1 MTYIEFFDKDD
12 CENICS
18 SLQSPPDRVILV
30 GDRKKQMEQR
40 AQRYR
45 ALLLE
50 KGADVAFECIAV
62 NKNDMREIVKR
73 LSDVVET
80 YDDCVFDL
88 TGGDELYLVATGIV
102 FERHADMNIQMH
114 RVNLRNGVVTDCDC
128 DGNKMEQSGNLLT
141 VEEYI
146 RLYGGTVVYDDTL
159 PGATF
164 RWEMD
169 PGFRRD
175 INSMWEICREDTRL
189 WNAQI
194 GVLAALQ
201 EMCGGDSL
209 TAGAPSDEIDRYLK
223 QRGAKMIAVRSVL
236 GALEKKGFLRTEQ
249 RDGLF
254 RVTYKNAQ
262 VKRCLTKAG
271 QVLEMKVF
279 LSALEATE
287 KNGGSSYC
295 DVMNG
300 VYIDWDGTVH
310 AEQDICDTKNEID
323 VMMMHGMI
331 PVFVSCKNGM
341 TDVNELYKLDA
352 VAARFGGA
360 YAKKVLVATS
370 LDDSMTSGYIRMRA
384 TDMNI
389 RLVENVQELNDSE
402 WKKTLR
408 SFWQN

>member
-30 GDRKKQMEQR
+30 GDRKKLMEQR

-45 ALLLE
+45 ELLKE
-50 KGADVAFECIAV
+50 KGAETAFECVAV
-62 NKNDMREIVKR
+62 NKNDMREIVKQ
-73 LSDVVET
+73 LSAVIEK
-80 YDDCVFDL
+80 YGDCVFDL

-102 FERHADMNIQMH
+102 FERYRDRNIQMH

-128 DGNKMEQSGNLLT
+128 DGNKPGERKLSLT

-146 RLYGGTVVYDDTL
+146 RLYGGSVVYDDTV
-159 PGATF
+159 PDATF
-164 RWEMD
+164 RWKTDRE
-169 PGFRRD
+169 FRKD
-175 INSMWEICREDTRL
+175 VGSMWEICRKDPRL

-201 EMCGGDSL
+201 KICGGDGL
-209 TAGAPSDEIDRYLK
+209 TAGAPEDEINRYLK
-223 QRGAKMIAVRSVL
+223 QRNAKMIDVRSVF
-236 GALEKKGFLRTEQ
+236 GELERKGLLQTQ
-249 RDGLF
+249 RKDGIF
-254 RVTYKNAQ
+254 SVAYKNAQ

-279 LSALEATE
+279 LAALEATE
-287 KNGGSSYC
+287 KNGERSYD

-310 AEQDICDTKNEID
+310 AGQDVADTENEID
-323 VMMMHGMI
+323 VMMMYGMI
-331 PVFVSCKNGM
+331 PVFVSCKNGV
-341 TDVNELYKLDA
+341 TDINELYKLDA

-360 YAKKVLVATS
+360 YAKRVVVATS
-370 LDDSMTSGYIRMRA
+370 LGDSMTSEYFRMRA
-384 TDMNI
+384 ADMNI
-389 RLVENVQELNDSE
+389 RLVENVQELNDRE
-402 WKKTLR
+402 WNRALR
-408 SFWQN
+408 SFRQ